1 MERPLR
7 GGLTL
12 IQSTAEL
19 KDVEDDEDEV
29 EKTDVAPKTAED
41 DPVEDLSIK
50 DAAILL
56 AAGLGAG
63 AVIAF
68 GFNTF
73 NSAVEVTRQVES
85 STNVALCTAL

>member
-1 MERPLR
+1 MVMVSDGEVKWSDLSE

-29 EKTDVAPKTAED
+29 EEKTDVAPKTAED

-63 AVIAF
+63 AVAAF

-73 NSAVEVTRQVES
+73 NSGG
-85 STNVALCTAL
+85 